1 MKKPFPKD
9 VHIRPKRYGIHLQL
23 SDDAHTVSFAV
34 NGCGKHIS
42 VHYGSVFVDANS
54 SKYNLDS
61 STHDAMLVF
70 VSEPAP
76 PVDPAALVIPPGEHH
91 VGQGGVMNVSCEVP
105 AVHVQ
110 RGAYVYGKLALQC
123 TQRPTHVY
131 GPGILDGRYFRYNER
146 KGKLWNETRMMLNFA
161 GSAGGDVWGL
171 TVVNPNFRLFDT
183 IVSGSRIAM
192 FRGMGWAANNGGG
205 HFEFNTSAG
214 DSFIRSTDDLIKVRG
229 GNIVTENLV
238 LWQSYNGGTFQFG
251 WAGLH
256 LVNITHRTASVIE
269 NEWRAPEVWETYDT
283 RPNNAVVSLVDANP
297 EDPAQLVGPFVWQD
311 LQIDGDVSHP
321 LSLHLENGFLGNM
334 LFDGLTIS
342 GKVTRFAFAAAVEGS
357 ATIANVTFRNFTIE
371 GKLISHLDDPA
382 FRFHHAGG
390 VQINTFKFEPESV
403 DQIVLV

>member
-1 MKKPFPKD
+1 MSNGARKALE
-9 VHIRPKRYGIHLQL
+9 RNA
-23 SDDAHTVSFAV
+23 DDAEFRRFSRRRRLGSDSGSAFQLFASRV
-34 NGCGKHIS
+34 PMEETSPSLMFNLGITDFKRVASEAGHLFPGKLLQAIILRLFQGFR
-42 VHYGSVFVDANS
+42 VSVF
-54 SKYNLDS
+54 
-61 STHDAMLVF
+61 
-70 VSEPAP
+70 
-76 PVDPAALVIPPGEHH
+76 
-91 VGQGGVMNVSCEVP
+91 
-105 AVHVQ
+105 
-110 RGAYVYGKLALQC
+110 RLQAC
-123 TQRPTHVY
+123 MRC
-131 GPGILDGRYFRYNER
+131 
-146 KGKLWNETRMMLNFA
+146 
-161 GSAGGDVWGL
+161 SAE
-171 TVVNPNFRLFDT
+171 VVNPNFRLFDT

-192 FRGMGWAANNGGG
+192 FRGMGWVANNGGG
-205 HFEFNTSAG
+205 HFEFNTSAR

-342 GKVTRFAFAAAVEGS
+342 GKVTRFAFATAVEGS

-371 GKLISHLDDPA
+371 GRSCLFMA
-382 FRFHHAGG
+382 
-390 VQINTFKFEPESV
+390 
-403 DQIVLV
+403 